1 MSASIA
7 YYVSETTLDFSI
19 EYISFVFCVDKEQ
32 FYSDKAEGFSDKVHR
47 SRGAVFGKTAQI
59 FSVSLSSPIEVL
71 FYKSTLLDPLISS
84 ILFLGGSLR

>member
-19 EYISFVFCVDKEQ
+19 EYTCISFVFCVDKEQ

-59 FSVSLSSPIEVL
+59 FSVSLSSPI
-71 FYKSTLLDPLISS
+71 
-84 ILFLGGSLR
+84 